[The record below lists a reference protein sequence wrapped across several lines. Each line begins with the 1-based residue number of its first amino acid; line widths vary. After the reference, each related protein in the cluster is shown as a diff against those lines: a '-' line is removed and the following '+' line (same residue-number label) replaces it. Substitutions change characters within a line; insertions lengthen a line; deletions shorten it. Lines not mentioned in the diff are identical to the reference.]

1 MILSYQIINNIK
13 FIVRIKSSDIS
24 YGALSVNLSVEH
36 YNYWTVPDSS
46 GYSGKSEAATK
57 YIL

>member
-13 FIVRIKSSDIS
+13 FITRIILKEIS

-36 YNYWTVPDSS
+36 SSDCTVPDSS
-46 GYSGKSEAATK
+46 GYSGKSEAETK